1 LDPPVEIR
9 EFLWRL
15 LKQAS
20 LQVEPRRLELH
31 LQQVA
36 ELYLSCQLTRK
47 LRMNLAPQIQLA
59 KDLELPPE
67 PLFAL
72 GHFEGQR
79 CPPHLVAELQ
89 PVGEKHLAQ
98 E

>member
-1 LDPPVEIR
+1 LDPLDEIR

-31 LQQVA
+31 LQQVT

-59 KDLELPPE
+59 KALELQPE
-67 PLFAL
+67 PLFVL
-72 GHFEGQR
+72 EYFGG
-79 CPPHLVAELQ
+79 
-89 PVGEKHLAQ
+89 
-98 E
+98 

>member
-1 LDPPVEIR
+1 LDPLDEIR

-59 KDLELPPE
+59 KALELQPE
-67 PLFAL
+67 PLFVLEYL
-72 GHFEGQR
+72 GG
-79 CPPHLVAELQ
+79 
-89 PVGEKHLAQ
+89 
-98 E
+98 

>member
-1 LDPPVEIR
+1 LGPLDEIR

-31 LQQVA
+31 LQQVE
-36 ELYLSCQLTRK
+36 ELYLSCQLTWK
-47 LRMNLAPQIQLA
+47 LRMNLAPKIHLA
-59 KDLELPPE
+59 KALELPQE

-72 GHFEGQR
+72 GYLFWQR
-79 CPPHLVAELQ
+79 CLPHLVAEL
-89 PVGEKHLAQ
+89 PLVGEKHLAR